1 MNQDKSDQN
10 HNLISG
16 KDLVKGLSIFGNI
29 FLHNHLLKTFPT
41 FRLIGIL
48 GAS

>member
-16 KDLVKGLSIFGNI
+16 KDCE
-29 FLHNHLLKTFPT
+29 
-41 FRLIGIL
+41 RLIDFWEYL
-48 GAS
+48 STHPLVENLPYFTSYWDSWSK